1 MRIDDVLSQ
10 YAAVKKSDIK
20 KILREH
26 RVSVN
31 SQVITTRNE
40 QVDSSIHHLTLDCRK
55 INFPPHRYFMVN
67 KAMRTLSANKDAELP
82 VVFDVLPND
91 IDKTNLYIIGRL
103 DFLSQGLLLITD
115 NGKLGRNLIKP
126 EAHVEKVYQVEVEVK
141 EPLEPDDVRKFRAG
155 LVIDGDVSLAPAQ
168 LVILSDHTAIVSIS
182 EGKNRQIR
190 KMFLSVGKL
199 VTKLVRTQIGPIQ
212 LDDRLKPG
220 DYRALTKSEIQSLA
234 PYFKAD

>member
-20 KILREH
+20 KIMREH

-31 SQVITTRNE
+31 GQVITARNE
-40 QVDSSIHHLTLDCRK
+40 QVDSSIHHLTLDGRK

-126 EAHVEKVYQVEVEVK
+126 EAHVEKVYQVEVK

-155 LVIDGDVSLAPAQ
+155 LVIDGDVSLAPAK
-168 LVILSDHTAIVSIS
+168 LAILSDHTAIVTIS

-212 LDDRLKPG
+212 LDERLKAG

-234 PYFKAD
+234 PYFKAK

>member
-20 KILREH
+20 KIMREH

-31 SQVITTRNE
+31 GQVITARNE
-40 QVDSSIHHLTLDCRK
+40 QVDSSIHHLTLDGRK

-126 EAHVEKVYQVEVEVK
+126 EAHVEKVYQVEVK

-212 LDDRLKPG
+212 LDESLKPG

-234 PYFKAD
+234 PYFKAN

>member
-1 MRIDDVLSQ
+1 MRIDDVLIQ
-10 YAAVKKSDIK
+10 YGAVKKSDIK
-20 KILREH
+20 KILRDQ
-26 RVSVN
+26 RVVVN
-31 SQVITTRNE
+31 DQVTTARNE
-40 QVDSSIHHLTLDCRK
+40 QVDSNIHKLTLDGRK
-55 INFPPHRYFMVN
+55 INFPPHRYFMIN
-67 KAMRTLSANKDAELP
+67 KTARTLSANKDADLP
-82 VVFDVLPND
+82 VVFDILPND

-103 DFLSQGLLLITD
+103 DFLSEGLLLITD

-126 EAHVEKVYQVEVEVK
+126 EAHVEKVYQVEVK

-155 LVIDGDVSLAPAQ
+155 LVIDGDVSLAPAK
-168 LVILSDHTAIVSIS
+168 LAILSDHTAIVTIS

-212 LDDRLKPG
+212 LDERLKAG

-234 PYFKAD
+234 PYFKAK

>member
-1 MRIDDVLSQ
+1 MRIDDVLIQ
-10 YAAVKKSDIK
+10 YGAVKKSDIK
-20 KILREH
+20 KILRDQ
-26 RVSVN
+26 RVVVN
-31 SQVITTRNE
+31 DQVTTARNE
-40 QVDSSIHHLTLDCRK
+40 QVDSNIHNLTLDGHK
-55 INFPPHRYFMVN
+55 IKFPPHRYFMIN
-67 KAMRTLSANKDAELP
+67 KTARTLSANKDADLP
-82 VVFDVLPND
+82 VVFDILPND

-103 DFLSQGLLLITD
+103 DFLSEGLLLITD

-126 EAHVEKVYQVEVEVK
+126 EAHVEKVYQVEVK

-155 LVIDGDVSLAPAQ
+155 LVIDGDVSLAPAK
-168 LVILSDHTAIVSIS
+168 LAILSDHTAIVTIS

-212 LDDRLKPG
+212 LDERLKAG

-234 PYFKAD
+234 PYFKAK

>member
-20 KILREH
+20 KIMREH

-31 SQVITTRNE
+31 GQVITARNE
-40 QVDSSIHHLTLDCRK
+40 QVDSSIHHLTLDGRK

-82 VVFDVLPND
+82 VVFDVLPNA

-126 EAHVEKVYQVEVEVK
+126 EAHVEKVYQVEVK

-212 LDDRLKPG
+212 LDESLKPG

>member
-1 MRIDDVLSQ
+1 
-10 YAAVKKSDIK
+10 
-20 KILREH
+20 
-26 RVSVN
+26 
-31 SQVITTRNE
+31 
-40 QVDSSIHHLTLDCRK
+40 
-55 INFPPHRYFMVN
+55 MVN

-82 VVFDVLPND
+82 VVFDAFPD
-91 IDKTNLYIIGRL
+91 IIDKASLYIIGRL

-126 EAHVEKVYQVEVEVK
+126 EAHVEKVYQVEVK
-141 EPLEPDDVRKFRAG
+141 EPLESDDVRKFRAG

-212 LDDRLKPG
+212 LDDSLKPG
-220 DYRALTKSEIQSLA
+220 DYRALTKSEILSLA
-234 PYFKAD
+234 PYFKAN

>member
-31 SQVITTRNE
+31 SQVITARNE
-40 QVDSSIHHLTLDCRK
+40 QVDSSIHHLTLDGRK

-126 EAHVEKVYQVEVEVK
+126 EAHVEKVYQVEVK

-212 LDDRLKPG
+212 LDESLKPG

>member
-20 KILREH
+20 KIMREH
-26 RVSVN
+26 LVSVN
-31 SQVITTRNE
+31 GQVITARNE
-40 QVDSSIHHLTLDCRK
+40 QVDSSIHHLTLDGRK

-126 EAHVEKVYQVEVEVK
+126 EAHVEKVYQVEVK

-212 LDDRLKPG
+212 LDESLKPG

>member
-1 MRIDDVLSQ
+1 MRIDDVLIQ
-10 YAAVKKSDIK
+10 YGAVKKSDIK
-20 KILREH
+20 RVLREH

-31 SQVITTRNE
+31 NQLITARNE
-40 QVDSSIHHLTLDCRK
+40 QVDSSIHHLTLDGRL

-82 VVFDVLPND
+82 VVFDAFPD
-91 IDKTNLYIIGRL
+91 IIDKASLYIIGRL

-126 EAHVEKVYQVEVEVK
+126 EAHVEKVYQVEVK
-141 EPLEPDDVRKFRAG
+141 EPLESDDVRKFRAG

-212 LDDRLKPG
+212 LDDSLKPG
-220 DYRALTKSEIQSLA
+220 DYRALTKSEILSLA
-234 PYFKAD
+234 PYFKAN

>member
-20 KILREH
+20 KIMREH

-31 SQVITTRNE
+31 GQVITARNE
-40 QVDSSIHHLTLDCRK
+40 QVDSSIHHLTLDGRK

-82 VVFDVLPND
+82 VVFDVFTND

-126 EAHVEKVYQVEVEVK
+126 EAHVEKVYQVEVK

-212 LDDRLKPG
+212 LDESLKPG

>member
-1 MRIDDVLSQ
+1 MRIEDVLIQ
-10 YAAVKKSDIK
+10 YGAVKKSDIK
-20 KILREH
+20 KLLRDQ
-26 RVSVN
+26 RVAVN
-31 SQVITTRNE
+31 DQVTTARNE
-40 QVDSSIHHLTLDCRK
+40 QVDSNIHNLTLDGRK
-55 INFPPHRYFMVN
+55 INFPPHRYFMIN
-67 KAMRTLSANKDAELP
+67 KTARTLSANKDADLP
-82 VVFDVLPND
+82 VVFDILPND

-103 DFLSQGLLLITD
+103 DFLSEGLLLITD

-126 EAHVEKVYQVEVEVK
+126 EAHVEKVYQVEVK

-155 LVIDGDVSLAPAQ
+155 LVIDGDVSLAPAK
-168 LVILSDHTAIVSIS
+168 LAILSDHTAIVTIS

-212 LDDRLKPG
+212 LDERLKAG

-234 PYFKAD
+234 PYFKAK

>member
-1 MRIDDVLSQ
+1 MRIDDVLIQ
-10 YAAVKKSDIK
+10 YGAVKKSDIK
-20 KILREH
+20 KLLRDQ
-26 RVSVN
+26 RVVVN
-31 SQVITTRNE
+31 GQVTTARNE
-40 QVDSSIHHLTLDCRK
+40 QVDSNVHNLTLDSHK
-55 INFPPHRYFMVN
+55 INFPPHRYFMIN
-67 KAMRTLSANKDAELP
+67 KTARTLSANKDADLP
-82 VVFDVLPND
+82 VVFDILPND

-103 DFLSQGLLLITD
+103 DFLSEGLLLITD

-126 EAHVEKVYQVEVEVK
+126 EAYVEKVYQVEVK

-155 LVIDGDVSLAPAQ
+155 LVIDGDVSLAPAK
-168 LVILSDHTAIVSIS
+168 LAILSDHTAIVSIS

-212 LDDRLKPG
+212 LDESLKPG

-234 PYFKAD
+234 PYFKAN

>member
-31 SQVITTRNE
+31 GQVITARNE
-40 QVDSSIHHLTLDCRK
+40 QVDSSIHHLTLDGRK

-126 EAHVEKVYQVEVEVK
+126 EAHVEKVYQVEVK

>member
-31 SQVITTRNE
+31 GKVITARNE
-40 QVDSSIHHLTLDCRK
+40 QVDSSIHHLTLDGRK

-91 IDKTNLYIIGRL
+91 NDKTNLYIIGRL

-126 EAHVEKVYQVEVEVK
+126 EAHVEKVYQVEVK